1 VIARV
6 RETSVRRDDQSAHV
20 STQLVDIAAAAQK
33 LGVSV
38 RYMRRLVGERRIP
51 YVKLGHYVR
60 FDANELERWI
70 DRSRVDALPQPRS

>member
-1 VIARV
+1 MG
-6 RETSVRRDDQSAHV
+6 EPNVRRDDRSGQAA
-20 STQLVDIAAAAQK
+20 TQLVDIAAAAQK

-60 FDANELERWI
+60 FDEHELERWI
-70 DRSRVDALPQPRS
+70 DSSRVDALP